1 VLTKTTEMAIQVLC
15 ILALQGE
22 DADPISPR
30 LLARRLDAS
39 PSYMAKVTGL
49 LVRAGILQAT
59 RGIHGGVQLMH
70 RPERVTLLDVT
81 EACQGKL
88 LGDYCQDVVVI
99 SQTCAFHRAMD
110 DLHQALVGALQRWTI
125 GDLAAQPEPAPALRG
140 VARCKMDKVAA
151 SLRKSWERETTAR
164 ATDKADRKDE

>member
-30 LLARRLDAS
+30 LLAERLDAS

-88 LGDYCQDVVVI
+88 LGDYCQDAVVI

-110 DLHQALVGALQRWTI
+110 DLHSAIVGALQRWTI
-125 GDLAAQPEPAPALRG
+125 SDLAAQPEPAPALRG
-140 VARCKMDKVAA
+140 VARCKMEKVAQ
-151 SLRKSWERETTAR
+151 SLRKSRERATAR
-164 ATDKADRKDE
+164 AADDADRKDK